1 MTTTFR
7 RILTYCALVSGLM
20 LTAANAAAVPS
31 AGLEFDR
38 LIGKTKAS
46 MQVDPR
52 AAIATGKQAEA
63 LAVEERDLHKRQLMR
78 ATANWLIGEAYLRI
92 DEIDQAEPLIRSSLS
107 VASKLA
113 PMSLIQADLFLS
125 LGGIATERG
134 DVASALSDYQ
144 QAHQIYRRL
153 GETRG
158 QTKALIQI
166 ASLHYL
172 GNDWRGALRYHAEAL
187 EAYDADPGLSFSI
200 HNGRGNALKELG
212 NTSQAKLEFALA
224 KQLAEGMKSPFLSAT
239 VLNNV
244 ARMELSIG
252 NLKQADVAIAESIR
266 TTGGDTPPEF
276 RNQQLA
282 LAAEAA
288 YQHHEYARAATLIEQ
303 AFQGVDL
310 TATTLADREAH
321 RTAYLTYQKLHRDDL
336 ALVHLRALK
345 RLDDDATTLA
355 RSTSAALMGARFDFA
370 NQALKIAN
378 LKAEDAQKS
387 AAFERSRAQTERW
400 VFMGAAVATMI
411 VIAML
416 LFALRT
422 SRRARANV
430 QAANDDL
437 AVTNSALGKA
447 LAAKTEFLATTSHEI
462 RTPLN
467 GILGMTQV
475 MLVDRSLAP
484 GTRDRLS
491 IVHEAGV
498 TMKALVDDILDVAKM
513 ETGNLTVED
522 SAFDLRAMIVAASE
536 LWEAQARAKGLDF
549 VRDLDACPGQ
559 VRGDGARVRQ
569 VLFNLLSNAIKFT
582 PDGHVGIAVSRM
594 PDGRCR
600 LAVTDSGIGIA
611 PDKIDTIFESFRQA
625 DTSTTR
631 RFGGTGL
638 GLTISRNLARAMGGD
653 VHVDSVEG
661 KGTRFSVDLALPPVE
676 AAGSIGCGEDDAA
689 VDLLI
694 VDPNPIARAMLKS
707 LLAPLHPCIVMTDTI
722 ENAID
727 QTTRRDVRKLLVEGS
742 ALDRGA
748 IVDELTQLISAT
760 RAPVTLLWPAAETAP
775 IPALENIGLDDI
787 ILKPIAGTML
797 VQRLAESRGSPVSA
811 PLVSQAA

>member
-1 MTTTFR
+1 MNITT
-7 RILTYCALVSGLM
+7 IH
-20 LTAANAAAVPS
+20 
-31 AGLEFDR
+31 
-38 LIGKTKAS
+38 
-46 MQVDPR
+46 MQ
-52 AAIATGKQAEA
+52 
-63 LAVEERDLHKRQLMR
+63 
-78 ATANWLIGEAYLRI
+78 W
-92 DEIDQAEPLIRSSLS
+92 
-107 VASKLA
+107 
-113 PMSLIQADLFLS
+113 
-125 LGGIATERG
+125 
-134 DVASALSDYQ
+134 
-144 QAHQIYRRL
+144 
-153 GETRG
+153 
-158 QTKALIQI
+158 
-166 ASLHYL
+166 
-172 GNDWRGALRYHAEAL
+172 
-187 EAYDADPGLSFSI
+187 
-200 HNGRGNALKELG
+200 
-212 NTSQAKLEFALA
+212 
-224 KQLAEGMKSPFLSAT
+224 
-239 VLNNV
+239 
-244 ARMELSIG
+244 
-252 NLKQADVAIAESIR
+252 
-266 TTGGDTPPEF
+266 
-276 RNQQLA
+276 
-282 LAAEAA
+282 
-288 YQHHEYARAATLIEQ
+288 TLIEQ

-336 ALVHLRALK
+336 ALMHLRALK

-582 PDGHVGIAVSRM
+582 ADGHVGIAVSRM

-600 LAVTDSGIGIA
+600 LDVTDSGIGIA
-611 PDKIDTIFESFRQA
+611 PDKIDSIFESFRQA

-676 AAGSIGCGEDDAA
+676 SAGSIGCGEDGAA

-722 ENAID
+722 ENAIV
-727 QTTRRDVRKLLVEGS
+727 QATRRDVRKLLVEGS
-742 ALDRGA
+742 AIDREA

-760 RAPVTLLWPAAETAP
+760 RVPVTLLWPGTETTTL
-775 IPALENIGLDDI
+775 PALEALGLDDI
-787 ILKPIAGTML
+787 ILKPVSGTTL

>member
-1 MTTTFR
+1 
-7 RILTYCALVSGLM
+7 M
-20 LTAANAAAVPS
+20 L
-31 AGLEFDR
+31 
-38 LIGKTKAS
+38 
-46 MQVDPR
+46 
-52 AAIATGKQAEA
+52 ATSQ
-63 LAVEERDLHKRQLMR
+63 
-78 ATANWLIGEAYLRI
+78 WLIGEAHLRL
-92 DEIDQAEPLIRSSLS
+92 DEFQQAIPLIDAAMRT
-107 VASKLA
+107 VEKYRPGSKLDGDI
-113 PMSLIQADLFLS
+113 LLS
-125 LGGIATERG
+125 MGGIRSEQG
-134 DVASALSDYQ
+134 KV
-144 QAHQIYRRL
+144 
-153 GETRG
+153 
-158 QTKALIQI
+158 
-166 ASLHYL
+166 
-172 GNDWRGALRYHAEAL
+172 AEAL
-187 EAYDADPGLSFSI
+187 AYDQRAHWIFHRIGERRSETRSLVQIAILYYGANDWSSSLRYFTDALETNDVDPGIAASM
-200 HNGRGNALKELG
+200 HNGRGNALKELKRY
-212 NTSQAKLEFALA
+212 TEAQTEFDKALA
-224 KQLAEGMKSPFLSAT
+224 IARTMNSPLLEAT
-239 VLNNV
+239 VLRN
-244 ARMELSIG
+244 IG
-252 NLKQADVAIAESIR
+252 RLALDVGDLPRADRAISQSFRATVE
-266 TTGGDTPPEF
+266 DAPPEVQK
-276 RNQQLA
+276 QQWA
-282 LAAEAA
+282 LEAQAA
-288 YQHHEYARAATLIEQ
+288 YQHGNYGHAVDLIG
-303 AFQGVDL
+303 AIFGNTDL
-310 TATTLADREAH
+310 TATTLADRDAH

-336 ALVHLRALK
+336 ALMHLRALK

-400 VFMGAAVATMI
+400 VFISAAVATMI

-582 PDGHVGIAVSRM
+582 ADGHVGIAVSRV

-600 LAVTDSGIGIA
+600 LDVTDSGIGIA
-611 PDKIDTIFESFRQA
+611 PDKIDSIFESFRQA

-676 AAGSIGCGEDDAA
+676 SAGSIGCGEDGAA

-707 LLAPLHPCIVMTDTI
+707 LLAPLHPCIVMTDSI

-727 QTTRRDVRKLLVEGS
+727 QAIRRDVRKLLVEGS
-742 ALDRGA
+742 AIDRGA
-748 IVDELTQLISAT
+748 IVDELSRLISAT
-760 RAPVTLLWPAAETAP
+760 RVPVTLLWPGTETTTLP
-775 IPALENIGLDDI
+775 ELEALGLDDI
-787 ILKPIAGTML
+787 ILKPVSGTTL